1 MKLKYSILLIFAVF
15 SVANTAHAGTVT
27 GTLQGPSG
35 LQVKNATLNFNL
47 RQAGLMVGTG
57 SVVPV
62 AASCYTSNDGTVVG
76 LPNPLAMPAAS
87 VNLGSGSLPG
97 GVYYVETTFY
107 SVSSVGI
114 VETLPSPEFRIQ
126 LSSTGTLTVGP
137 SVPFPANA
145 AGMRVY
151 IGNMSGNETL
161 QGATTSSAGQFAQ
174 AGGLSAG
181 SNPPA
186 VNSSLC
192 NIAFNDTIIPYS
204 GYNVSLISSS
214 GNAYPGWPQAWQ
226 LNGGMNGTVNIS
238 DGAPLWDGVIV
249 YPQPIVAQ
257 PLNNGPQ
264 SISGSLTFS
273 GFNVTGIGAVGVGTT
288 TPSWPIDVENGLINS
303 SAGYLY
309 NGGAGKPGECLVS
322 NGTAFVPQAC
332 FVPPAL
338 FYQSVAS
345 NGIAQ
350 PQEGAANF
358 SQRFKITDSP
368 GTHSTGVD
376 LAPSGATAGSYT
388 NPSITINGFG
398 QVTAAS
404 NGSAIPVIQIIQ
416 ISSGICSTPAAT
428 SYGTCTF
435 SVSWPTVFTDTNY
448 AATCTEGPASGVVV
462 ALRVT
467 AKTSSGITLQIQNGT
482 ADGAVS
488 STLTSIDCLG
498 VHP

>member
-1 MKLKYSILLIFAVF
+1 VKLKSLIISIFAGF
-15 SVANTAHAGTVT
+15 SVACAAHAGTVT

-35 LQVKNATLNFNL
+35 LEIKNARLQFDL

-62 AASCYTSNDGTVVG
+62 TASCYTSNDGTVVG
-76 LPNPLAMPAAS
+76 LPNPLAMPVAS

-97 GVYYVETTFY
+97 GVYYVETSFY
-107 SVSSVGI
+107 SVASRGI
-114 VETLPSPEFRIQ
+114 TETLPSPELRIQ
-126 LSSTGTLTVGP
+126 LSSTGTLTVVP
-137 SVPFPANA
+137 SIPFPANA

-161 QGATTSSAGQFAQ
+161 QGATTSSTAQFVQ
-174 AGGLSAG
+174 AGRLITG

-204 GYNVSLISSS
+204 GYNVSLISS
-214 GNAYPGWPQAWQ
+214 GGDAYPGWPQAWQ

-238 DGAPLWDGVIV
+238 EGAPLWDGVTV

-264 SISGSLTFS
+264 SISGSLTFG

-309 NGGAGKPGECLVS
+309 NGGAGTPGECLVS

-338 FYQSVAS
+338 FYQSLAS

-350 PQEGAANF
+350 PQESAANF
-358 SQRFKITDSP
+358 SQRFTITDIP

-388 NPSITINGFG
+388 NARMTINEFG
-398 QVTAAS
+398 QVITAS
-404 NGSAIPVIQIIQ
+404 NGPAIPVIQTLQ
-416 ISSGICSTPAAT
+416 ISTGICSTPAAS
-428 SYGTCTF
+428 SYATCTF
-435 SVSWPTVFTDTNY
+435 SVNWPAPFADTNY

-462 ALRVT
+462 GLRVI
-467 AKTSSGITLQIQNGT
+467 AKTSGGITLQIQNGT

-488 STLTSIDCLG
+488 STLTSTDCLG